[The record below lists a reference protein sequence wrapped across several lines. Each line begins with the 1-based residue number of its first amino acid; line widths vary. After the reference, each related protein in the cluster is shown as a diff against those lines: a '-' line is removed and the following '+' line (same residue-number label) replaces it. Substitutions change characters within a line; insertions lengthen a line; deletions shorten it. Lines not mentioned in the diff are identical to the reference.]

1 LTVETDSM
9 ANCRPRL
16 PRGVRLRHDRVRD
29 RWVLLAPER
38 IFELDEIGLEIL
50 KRCDGSVTAEEMSAA
65 LAAAFG
71 ASPEE
76 VRPDVEAFLKDF
88 ADKRVVDL

>member
-1 LTVETDSM
+1 MSAETDI

-38 IFELDEIGLEIL
+38 IFELDEIGVEVL
-50 KRCDGSVTAEEMSAA
+50 KLCDGSRTIEEMSAE
-65 LAAAFG
+65 LAMAFG
-71 ASPEE
+71 ASPED
-76 VRPDVEAFLKDF
+76 VRPDVEMFLKDF